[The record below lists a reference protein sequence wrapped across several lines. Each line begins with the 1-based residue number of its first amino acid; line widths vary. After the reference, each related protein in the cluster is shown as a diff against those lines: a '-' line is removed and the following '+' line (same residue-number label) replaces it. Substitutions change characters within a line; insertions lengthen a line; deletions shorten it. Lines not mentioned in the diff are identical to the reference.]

1 MLLPHTLPKILGQ
14 TLTPCPCSAP
24 SQSSSAHFEK
34 EKNCQRKSSS
44 MVFLSQKIKNA
55 KHLPEHISFFAQGLP
70 KNLRAFPQLSQPM
83 LATRI
88 FPSRHGWCPKP
99 GSEEWAGE
107 VPARQTRPRLSC
119 AHLPSLAGLQGMWS
133 RLWAASRL
141 LRKKP
146 CSPPEQEM
154 NGSPSTLAARHPGP
168 LQREIPILYHG
179 SCPMWLSCLGRA
191 GP

>member
-1 MLLPHTLPKILGQ
+1 MLLPHILPKILGQ
-14 TLTPCPCSAP
+14 TLTPGPCSAP

-34 EKNCQRKSSS
+34 EKTAKENPAAWFSYHR
-44 MVFLSQKIKNA
+44 KIKNA

-70 KNLRAFPQLSQPM
+70 KNLRAFPQLSRPM

-88 FPSRHGWCPKP
+88 FPSRHGWCPEP
-99 GSEEWAGE
+99 GAEERAGE

-119 AHLPSLAGLQGMWS
+119 AHLPSFAGLQGMWR
-133 RLWAASRL
+133 RLWVVSRL

-154 NGSPSTLAARHPGP
+154 HGSPSTLAVRHPGP

-179 SCPMWLSCLGRA
+179 SCPLWLSCLSRA